1 MSSLSN
7 YISHTRNCNPKL
19 DGVFRAYFDELLRS
33 TVRRTLMVDR
43 IITDV
48 QPDKV
53 LLFNGRA
60 NDARPEWENKTNCTI
75 FLFVSC
81 ESICVFHHKYL
92 KRYFVGIFLTA
103 LF

>member
-1 MSSLSN
+1 
-7 YISHTRNCNPKL
+7 
-19 DGVFRAYFDELLRS
+19 
-33 TVRRTLMVDR
+33 MVDR

-60 NDARPEWENKTNCTI
+60 NDARPEWEISQLHNI
-75 FLFVSC
+75 PFVSC

-92 KRYFVGIFLTA
+92 KDILWEYSSQHYFKYRDDL
-103 LF
+103 